1 MFLYFYLFIF
11 LSFICIITYI
21 YTYSHRLRGTWLNNM
36 VPFDKA
42 IVFHKY
48 IAAMIALL
56 TGMHVMAHMFNYHS
70 IWNANIDVLN
80 GVLNNVSA
88 HTHAHPTHSHPNMH
102 AHAHARTCTH
112 AHSHICVHLTTH
124 TRTHARSRTQNT
136 SRAIKHSQ
144 QQAHRLLF
152 L

>member
-1 MFLYFYLFIF
+1 MFLYLYLFIF

-42 IVFHKY
+42 IIFHKY

-112 AHSHICVHLTTH
+112 ARTFAHMCAPYDAHTH
-124 TRTHARSRTQNT
+124 TCTLTHT
-136 SRAIKHSQ
+136 KHITRN
-144 QQAHRLLF
+144 QA
-152 L
+152 